1 MKAAVYDAFTKPL
14 TFDILCFIASV
25 GAMTAEPVHFV
36 ILADKWRDKTTKD
49 RALTPGQKMRRVHH
63 ILAASC
69 WLLPAT
75 HAVSVVTNRVAADRW
90 RETDAMR
97 PDTFLRTN
105 VEHSKAGRDVRLL
118 RAPKWALEDIGDRFD
133 NAVVFTI
140 RQSPVVA
147 EKNCK
152 SSAWLALAGYA
163 HSKGHRVVL
172 IPDTATVVAGQKL
185 SRSFEWF
192 PPAATDVA
200 LRAAVYQRAK
210 ASFACGAGPAA
221 IPLFMPGKRV
231 GLFLRH
237 RHLASSS
244 QMRSFEKV
252 WGIGWG
258 DQLPWDGPFLDYRVD
273 DESALIETFDKVMT

>member
-1 MKAAVYDAFTKPL
+1 MKAAVYDASTKPL

-25 GAMTAEPVHFV
+25 GAMTADPVHFV

-49 RALTPGQKMRRVHH
+49 KVLTPGQKMRRVHH

-69 WLLPAT
+69 WLLPST
-75 HAVSVVTNRVAADRW
+75 HAVSVVTNREAADRW
-90 RETDAMR
+90 RETDALR

-105 VEHSKAGRDVRLL
+105 VEHWKAGRDPRLL
-118 RAPKWALEDIGDRFD
+118 RAPAWALEDIGDRFD
-133 NAVVFTI
+133 DAVVFTI

-147 EKNCK
+147 EKNSK
-152 SSAWLALAGYA
+152 TSAWLVLAGYA
-163 HSKGHRVVL
+163 RSKGHRVVL
-172 IPDTATVVAGQKL
+172 IPDTSTVVAGERL
-185 SRSFEWF
+185 PSSYEWYQ
-192 PPAATDVA
+192 PAATDVA

-210 ASFACGAGPAA
+210 ATFACGAGPAA
-221 IPLFMPGKRV
+221 VPLFMPDRRV

-244 QMRSFEKV
+244 QIRSFEKV
-252 WGIGWG
+252 WGISWG

-273 DESALIETFDKVMT
+273 DESALIETFDRVMT